1 MSARDKLPAPPAPP
15 AAPAGLS
22 RRRLL
27 GGALA
32 GTLASVLLGRQR
44 AAAPGPSRWTGKTR
58 WIGHC

>member
-1 MSARDKLPAPPAPP
+1 MSARDKPPAP
-15 AAPAGLS
+15 AAPTAPAAGLS
-22 RRRLL
+22 RRHLL

-44 AAAPGPSRWTGKTR
+44 APAPGPSRWTGKTR